1 MSRSPGGVVSTE
13 EGGVLVGQMDA
24 DPKLFDEEDLVDI
37 GTVRVIILMLR

>member
-1 MSRSPGGVVSTE
+1 
-13 EGGVLVGQMDA
+13 MDA